1 MFMVLTF
8 LNFHFKAMFVGNFTT
23 MALEKRVLFSLL
35 KEYIGLL
42 IQSN

>member
-1 MFMVLTF
+1 MYMIFY

-35 KEYIGLL
+35 KGYIGLL